1 MHIYALS
8 DMQVENLYKDWPN
21 PCIVQVNQYYSRNDI
36 RKSNLTYVISSRLS
50 TTGREKQQQHLRL
63 ISKALHCIRILHG
76 VWLALLLRVS
86 AA

>member
-8 DMQVENLYKDWPN
+8 DMQVGKLHKDWPKL
-21 PCIVQVNQYYSRNDI
+21 CIVSGNQNYSNYI
-36 RKSNLTYVISSRLS
+36 CKSNLACVISSRLS

-63 ISKALHCIRILHG
+63 ISKALHCVWILHR

-86 AA
+86 PA